1 MQAADKLSQLIQA
14 EGNVQ
19 NANLIILS
27 DILAV

>member
-1 MQAADKLSQLIQA
+1 MQTADKLSQPIQA

>member
-1 MQAADKLSQLIQA
+1 MQTADKLSQTILA

>member
-1 MQAADKLSQLIQA
+1 MQTADKLSQLIQA

-27 DILAV
+27 HILAV

>member
-1 MQAADKLSQLIQA
+1 MQAVDKLSQPILA